1 MLVCDLKAVA
11 EVDHDLFNLFKCHE
25 ESFSKWQFLFFSLN
39 WEVQHVAKKRN
50 CEATSGR
57 EGRRPHSTQ
66 CSFKIC
72 CYQTSQCFFLGS
84 VISVTVSLCNLPL
97 SVLGDSVCG
106 FCVFRCSLDTQ
117 VHRSHSVGV
126 FHHLASAG
134 ALPAQTQQEAD
145 LLLLASSCKWCVTAL
160 DIVRESEK
168 KCDCLL
174 HVQALD
180 LFFLFSFFR
189 MYWIQSLQAFTS
201 SPWAWWLWL
210 LTLTQAC
217 WLEGWDVFKCIYSML
232 SNIKPSCIGIDS
244 LLEHYSKFKQA
255 FTPEWLVF
263 LFLKERQVLK
273 VWLCKK
279 RKNTPNMSSLHTH
292 EHTHVECNGCM
303 QQFPNIVNPLNIW
316 Q

>member
-39 WEVQHVAKKRN
+39 WEVQHVAKKKN

-66 CSFKIC
+66 CSFKIS

-97 SVLGDSVCG
+97 SAVGDSVCG
-106 FCVFRCSLDTQ
+106 FCVFCCSLDTQ

-168 KCDCLL
+168 KSVTACCMFKLLFFSFCSPSSGCIEFSLCKRLL
-174 HVQALD
+174 HHLELD
-180 LFFLFSFFR
+180 GYDFL
-189 MYWIQSLQAFTS
+189 
-201 SPWAWWLWL
+201 
-210 LTLTQAC
+210 
-217 WLEGWDVFKCIYSML
+217 
-232 SNIKPSCIGIDS
+232 
-244 LLEHYSKFKQA
+244 H
-255 FTPEWLVF
+255 
-263 LFLKERQVLK
+263 
-273 VWLCKK
+273 
-279 RKNTPNMSSLHTH
+279 
-292 EHTHVECNGCM
+292 
-303 QQFPNIVNPLNIW
+303 
-316 Q
+316 